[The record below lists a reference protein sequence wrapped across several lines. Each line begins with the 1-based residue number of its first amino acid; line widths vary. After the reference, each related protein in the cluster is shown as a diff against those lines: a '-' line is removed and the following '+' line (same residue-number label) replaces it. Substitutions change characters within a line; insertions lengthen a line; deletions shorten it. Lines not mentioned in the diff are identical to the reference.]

1 MPSNN
6 KTPKLG
12 LHSWVGSDKPLREDF
27 VADNTI
33 LDTKLGAHLEDTV
46 AHLTQADRQFLQSAF
61 LVEGCAGDGGA
72 TTTHIMPFTPSLVLF
87 FRRDKPLV
95 EYDATKGCTVCHAGL
110 ASPSFHT
117 AGISLAGDILTVQQS
132 STTPSDNIWLNL
144 NENYAQYAYVA
155 FR

>member
-46 AHLTQADRQFLQSAF
+46 AHLSQEDRQLLQKTLEA
-61 LVEGCAGDGGA
+61 EGCAGTGA
-72 TTTHIMPFTPSLVLF
+72 ATESHIMPFVPSLVVF
-87 FRRDKPLV
+87 YRRDKPFS
-95 EYDATKGCTVCHAGL
+95 EYDAAKGCTVCHAGI
-110 ASPSFHT
+110 AAPSYHT
-117 AGISLAGDILTVQQS
+117 AGLSLAGDVLTVQQS
-132 STTPSDNIWLNL
+132 SEVPSDKVWLNL
-144 NENYAQYAYVA
+144 NEKNGQYAYVA